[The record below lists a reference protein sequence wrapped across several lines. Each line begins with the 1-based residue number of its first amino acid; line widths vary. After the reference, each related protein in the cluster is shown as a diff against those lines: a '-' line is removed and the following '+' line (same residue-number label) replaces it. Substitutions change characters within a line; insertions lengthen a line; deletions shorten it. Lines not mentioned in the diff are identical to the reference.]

1 MQDLLDE
8 KPMTTQKVIQ
18 FRIWVI
24 LIWIVVFVIG
34 YLFRIMH
41 WPGNSLLR
49 VIGAG
54 GFMAYSLS
62 FLILLPQRSS
72 LIIVLNCL
80 SLLWVIVLIWGMFFN
95 DGYPFNEQG
104 LIAQGIAFAFLF
116 LVHFVSL
123 YFIKKNRETK
133 KGIEK

>member
-24 LIWIVVFVIG
+24 LIWIAVFVIG

-62 FLILLPQRSS
+62 FLILVSQRSS

-80 SLLWVIVLIWGMFFN
+80 SLLWIIVLLWGMFFN

-104 LIAQGIAFAFLF
+104 LIAQGIAFTFLF
-116 LVHFVSL
+116 LVHFVIL
-123 YFIKKNRETK
+123 YFMKKNREAK
-133 KGIEK
+133 KTIEK